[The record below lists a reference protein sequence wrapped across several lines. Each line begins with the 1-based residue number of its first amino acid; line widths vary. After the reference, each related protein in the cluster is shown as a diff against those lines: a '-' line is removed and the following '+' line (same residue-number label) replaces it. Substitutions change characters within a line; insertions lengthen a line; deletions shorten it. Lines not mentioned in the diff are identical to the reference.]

1 MPDVE
6 ESLYYLNSPIISSGV
21 LEKKQVDVEW
31 EWEWEIERRLFNEM
45 VVVGDVGSVEE
56 KQRNKVSFFHITST
70 VQVCSTEFMQFM

>member
-1 MPDVE
+1 M
-6 ESLYYLNSPIISSGV
+6 
-21 LEKKQVDVEW
+21 DVEW